1 MNTRDVTG
9 FLHEWMTRILSR
21 KSRKKRHSR
30 PVRAFFSE
38 KSTKNTTCHSHEN
51 RCLPGW
57 ISDLFNFFA
66 KNAQKNQSPRRY
78 LSIKFFCRAQNRYI
92 SGGTFAIFC
101 EKLMQK
107 IKVPGGTLRFDPFPP
122 PEKNINIPEHARK
135 LNTKKQWAFSHD
147 IAARGGDNRVS
158 EHKKE
163 PAASGM
169 INMISPPEAADWAEQ
184 NQQLFLQSIFREADG
199 GYTITIY
206 ISIFILLGCCVP
218 LGRKNVA

>member
-1 MNTRDVTG
+1 M
-9 FLHEWMTRILSR
+9 H
-21 KSRKKRHSR
+21 
-30 PVRAFFSE
+30 
-38 KSTKNTTCHSHEN
+38 
-51 RCLPGW
+51 
-57 ISDLFNFFA
+57 FFA
-66 KNAQKNQSPRRY
+66 KNRCKKSKSPAVY
-78 LSIKFFCRAQNRYI
+78 FGS
-92 SGGTFAIFC
+92 
-101 EKLMQK
+101 
-107 IKVPGGTLRFDPFPP
+107 TLVPP